1 MKPKRKEAL
10 THCNAPTEK
19 PIFTVYENGY
29 NRAIQEYED
38 YLPDTVEIM
47 ETLCENL
54 SVDRYGCITG
64 LKEVAIM
71 LGKRIGVT
79 PNKQNGG

>member
-1 MKPKRKEAL
+1 MKPKRKDCSQ
-10 THCNAPTEK
+10 CNT
-19 PIFTVYENGY
+19 GY
-29 NRAIQEYED
+29 CSCLSYNQAIQEYED